1 MGNSLACLIAIMAL
15 RAIALT
21 LLATSAMGKELTMDN
36 WDAETAGKGVF
47 IKFQAPW

>member
-1 MGNSLACLIAIMAL
+1 MAS
-15 RAIALT
+15 RAIVFMGLMATASGTTLT
-21 LLATSAMGKELTMDN
+21 SEN

>member
-1 MGNSLACLIAIMAL
+1 MAASRVL
-15 RAIALT
+15 
-21 LLATSAMGKELTMDN
+21 LLASTLALGAAGIELTSAN